1 MKRSTVFAVV
11 AIVAFLLL
19 GGFGSDYDGMGFIL
33 INLFGFIVIIGAI
46 LCSAE
51 CSNVENE
58 NDKKQKKS

>member
-11 AIVAFLLL
+11 AIIAFLLL

-46 LCSAE
+46 LFSVEYSNAE
-51 CSNVENE
+51 AE

>member
-11 AIVAFLLL
+11 AIIAFLLL

-46 LCSAE
+46 LFSVE
-51 CSNVENE
+51 CSNAEAE